1 MSLEGSICAA
11 SPGLCLFKEVIYGQ
25 TEHFIG
31 TPKLTGTMAIL
42 LNILQVLIFIYAL
55 YLSFKC
61 NDGFKLGDFL
71 LACCCSSCY
80 VAYRFA
86 VPCKRNILKEVGKSL
101 HQAGDI

>member
-55 YLSFKC
+55 LLLSQFT
-61 NDGFKLGDFL
+61 F
-71 LACCCSSCY
+71 SSITFETI
-80 VAYRFA
+80 VALFG
-86 VPCKRNILKEVGKSL
+86 ISTSL
-101 HQAGDI
+101 R